1 MGGDAGSMLANVA
14 GRGLGAFAALESL
27 RSGGLAN
34 FMLNRQRFL
43 TDPALRETL
52 VGSPFAS
59 GFFQVGGERVSPG
72 PQLIAAPPGFMGP
85 TIPTPAGPAEFGR
98 LPARWMPSLPPLAP
112 AEFLKTETERAVRAG
127 LESGDPVRVAQA
139 KMALK
144 IPLTAEEQAIAAS
157 AGGALQQSVQAATG
171 APATVSLDIPGGQLT
186 IGSPYAG
193 LGTSGFLDEGL
204 ARRAAAATGRVAVQT
219 DRGWQLFDP
228 AAVPGTVQTPAQGE
242 MPLEELTP
250 QLLPGQ
256 VPQATGRRDA
266 QGRPLYQAVVPPKL
280 PEPTPPPLKPL
291 PGQPGYQGPPA
302 PPSPAAPRPAPAAPA
317 PPAPRA
323 PTAGRQAAAGLSTDL
338 PTYANARGF
347 VFHHSGG
354 ETLESLVS
362 TLQDRGLGSQYLMDR
377 DGTIYA
383 YAGAGA
389 RHMQPNDRWGGVAP
403 GLSNKNAIGME
414 MVARDNNDL
423 TPAQI
428 ASARRFMAERYP
440 NLPVYGHGEV
450 NPGHK
455 QATEGMAVV
464 NAIRSDRAAPV
475 VEVAGRPGI
484 FTSGVAHAAERPPG
498 AVVTAA
504 PAPPA
509 APPPA
514 PARPAAPPAA
524 PPPRPAPAAPPVVR
538 PAPPPAPAPVIP
550 PVAAPPP
557 APPPP
562 LRPSDVIPGLPR
574 PETRIGY
581 PPPAPAEEAGAA
593 PVMPPLPE
601 LAPAVVTPAVPQEP
615 TQAQPLV
622 VKRETQKGPEGERTL
637 ESAELPAEAATKAVG
652 TLLNYRNYA
661 RRVLTA
667 FPDPAERAKY
677 VGWLNRPAAEVK
689 QLASADRRF
698 SDFKTVMAP
707 FQLSFFDRGG
717 AALSAD
723 EIFVLREGLPTGQ
736 ERTAADFESKLAYF
750 PDLVEEQ
757 LAVRLAQQ
765 RTPIEAQ
772 TGAWADQIQRDIDAA
787 RAARWQARGLG
798 APAPTAEA
806 PAPPPAVAATTTTM
820 APPPP
825 PPAGPA
831 PPAAE
836 PTAAA
841 PPPTARPSGIL
852 PRAYAAVVAPNRS
865 FVSLL
870 PSIGG
875 ATVGG
880 LGGAAGGAALGAM
893 TGPFAPVAVPV
904 GAVVGGLLGGTGGGV
919 AGEAVRMGAEQ
930 LGTAEP
936 IAQPPGERLTEA
948 GIRGAAGEVIGAPFT
963 LGGRLVARP
972 FLRAAETLAPI
983 VRGPAAPWRVTS
995 AGHLATKTTEGG
1007 RVLANVLRDPEA
1019 LARVTLTPENR
1030 QQLLA
1035 AWWRSNARGGR
1046 GGLVRAWDELP
1057 EAARENLAGKYRGDM
1072 EKIVAAARATTASG
1086 WKEIKTLFREGAGGS
1101 LLGYFGG
1108 MPAVGA
1114 ALPVAGVAAAR
1125 IPGLAVR
1132 PSLGLGI
1139 AGPWLRG
1146 GGATL
1151 QHAGTQAASA
1161 AGLR

>member
-1 MGGDAGSMLANVA
+1 MGGDAGGMLANVA
-14 GRGLGAFAALESL
+14 GRGLGALAALESL
-27 RSGGLAN
+27 RSPGGLAS
-34 FMLNRQRFL
+34 FMLQRQRFL
-43 TDPALRETL
+43 TDPSLRESL
-52 VGSPFAS
+52 VGSPFTS
-59 GFFQVGGERVSPG
+59 GFYQIGGERVSPG
-72 PQLIAAPPGFMGP
+72 QQLVAAPAEFMGP
-85 TIPTPAGPAEFGR
+85 TIPTAAGPAELGR
-98 LPARWMPSLPPLAP
+98 LPARWMPSLPPLGP
-112 AEFLKTETERAVRAG
+112 AEFLKTATEREVMAG
-127 LESGDPVRVAQA
+127 LQSGDPARVAQA

-171 APATVSLDIPGGQLT
+171 APTTVSLDIPGGQLT

-266 QGRPLYQAVVPPKL
+266 QGRPLYQAVVPPKV
-280 PEPTPPPLKPL
+280 EPTPAPLKPL
-291 PGQPGYQGPPA
+291 PGQPGYK
-302 PPSPAAPRPAPAAPA
+302 A
-317 PPAPRA
+317 PPAPS
-323 PTAGRQAAAGLSTDL
+323 AGAYQPSAFVAGMVKRGWTPDEAAAAAGNVHVES
-338 PTYANARGF
+338 GF
-347 VFHHSGG
+347 
-354 ETLESLVS
+354 
-362 TLQDRGLGSQYLMDR
+362 D
-377 DGTIYA
+377 
-383 YAGAGA
+383 
-389 RHMQPNDRWGGVAP
+389 
-403 GLSNKNAIGME
+403 
-414 MVARDNNDL
+414 
-423 TPAQI
+423 
-428 ASARRFMAERYP
+428 
-440 NLPVYGHGEV
+440 
-450 NPGHK
+450 
-455 QATEGMAVV
+455 
-464 NAIRSDRAAPV
+464 
-475 VEVAGRPGI
+475 
-484 FTSGVAHAAERPPG
+484 PG
-498 AVVTAA
+498 AVNRTGGDSGLIQWTGPRRRGLQSFAQARGADWRDPEIQMDWLHLERTGDSVKFGGSDERGAFTKAFGAGGNPADLAHRFAQHVERPANLRATVGLRRAA
-504 PAPPA
+504 ADLY
-509 APPPA
+509 APPPQVQLARAEPAVVAFPSPA
-514 PARPAAPPAA
+514 PSPPPPPVAARPAAPPPVAVVTA
-524 PPPRPAPAAPPVVR
+524 PPPRPAPAAAPPVRAAPPPVVVT
-538 PAPPPAPAPVIP
+538 PPPAPAVTP
-550 PVAAPPP
+550 PAPAPPP

-581 PPPAPAEEAGAA
+581 PPPAPAEEAGAP
-593 PVMPPLPE
+593 PVVPPLPE
-601 LAPAVVTPAVPQEP
+601 LGPAVVTPAVPQEP
-615 TQAQPLV
+615 TQTQPLV

-661 RRVLTA
+661 QRVLTA

-677 VGWLNRPAAEVK
+677 VGWLTRPAAEVK

-707 FQLSFFDRGG
+707 FQLSFFDKAGQ
-717 AALSAD
+717 ALSEF
-723 EIFVLREGLPTGQ
+723 EIALLRESLPTGQ
-736 ERTAADFESKLAYF
+736 ERTPTDFESKLAYF
-750 PDLVEEQ
+750 PDLIEEQ

-798 APAPTAEA
+798 APTPTVEAPAPPAAAGAAAPPPTAEA
-806 PAPPPAVAATTTTM
+806 PAPPPPPGAA
-820 APPPP
+820 A
-825 PPAGPA
+825 
-831 PPAAE
+831 PAAE
-836 PTAAA
+836 
-841 PPPTARPSGIL
+841 PTARPSGIL
-852 PRAYAAVVAPNRS
+852 PRAYAAVVAPDRS

-936 IAQPPGERLTEA
+936 IAQPAGERLTEA
-948 GIRGAAGEVIGAPFT
+948 GIRGAAGEVLGAPFA

-972 FLRAAETLAPI
+972 VLRAAETLAPI
-983 VRGPAAPWRVTS
+983 VRGPAAPWRVTT
-995 AGHLATKTTEGG
+995 AGHLATKTAEGP

-1030 QQLLA
+1030 EQLLA
-1035 AWWRSNARGGR
+1035 AWWRSNASRGR
-1046 GGLVRAWDELP
+1046 GGLVRAWDDLP
-1057 EAARENLAGKYRGDM
+1057 VAARENLAGKYRGDL
-1072 EKIVAAARATTASG
+1072 ETLVAAARTTTASG
-1086 WKEIKTLFREGAGGS
+1086 WKQMKDVMSPAASGS
-1101 LLGYFGG
+1101 VLGYFAG
-1108 MPAVGA
+1108 MPELGAVPIAGA
-1114 ALPVAGVAAAR
+1114 AAGR
-1125 IPGLAVR
+1125 LPGLLVTPRLGGAV
-1132 PSLGLGI
+1132 
-1139 AGPWLRG
+1139 AGPWLRV
-1146 GGATL
+1146 GAPAALRST
-1151 QHAGTQAASA
+1151 TQATSA

>member
-72 PQLIAAPPGFMGP
+72 QQLIAAPPGFMGP

-144 IPLTAEEQAIAAS
+144 IPLTAEEQALAATS
-157 AGGALQQSVQAATG
+157 AGALQSGVQAATG
-171 APATVSLDIPGGQLT
+171 APTTVSLDIPGGQLT

-193 LGTSGFLDEGL
+193 LGTGGFLDEGL

-242 MPLEELTP
+242 MPLEQLTP
-250 QLLPGQ
+250 VLLPGQ
-256 VPQATGRRDA
+256 VAQPTGRSDA
-266 QGRPLYQAVVPPKL
+266 QGRPLYQAVTPPKL
-280 PEPTPPPLKPL
+280 PEPTPSPLPAL
-291 PGQPGYQGPPA
+291 PGQLGGPPPTPGA
-302 PPSPAAPRPAPAAPA
+302 PPITPAPRPAPARTTTPTTGG
-317 PPAPRA
+317 PPATIATRTNNPGNIKDGPFARAQPGYVGAGPEATDGGRFAVFDSPQAGLAAQATLLQGPAYRNLSIDAAMRKWSNRGYGGEVGAAVGIDPRRRVGSLSA
-323 PTAGRQAAAGLSTDL
+323 PELVALTTRQAVQEGFQFPEAGGGL
-338 PTYANARGF
+338 P
-347 VFHHSGG
+347 
-354 ETLESLVS
+354 
-362 TLQDRGLGSQYLMDR
+362 
-377 DGTIYA
+377 
-383 YAGAGA
+383 
-389 RHMQPNDRWGGVAP
+389 P
-403 GLSNKNAIGME
+403 
-414 MVARDNNDL
+414 
-423 TPAQI
+423 
-428 ASARRFMAERYP
+428 
-440 NLPVYGHGEV
+440 PV
-450 NPGHK
+450 
-455 QATEGMAVV
+455 
-464 NAIRSDRAAPV
+464 
-475 VEVAGRPGI
+475 
-484 FTSGVAHAAERPPG
+484 
-498 AVVTAA
+498 
-504 PAPPA
+504 A
-509 APPPA
+509 APPPTPA
-514 PARPAAPPAA
+514 PVAVPPAA

-538 PAPPPAPAPVIP
+538 PAPPPAPAPVVP

-593 PVMPPLPE
+593 PVVPPLPE
-601 LAPAVVTPAVPQEP
+601 LGPAVVTPAVPQEP

-661 RRVLTA
+661 QRVLTA

-677 VGWLNRPAAEVK
+677 VGWLARPAAEVK

-707 FQLSFFDRGG
+707 FQLSFFDRAG
-717 AALSAD
+717 AALSEF
-723 EIFVLREGLPTGQ
+723 EIAVLRDGLPTGQ
-736 ERTAADFESKLAYF
+736 ERTPTDFESKLAYF

-757 LAVRLAQQ
+757 LAIRLAQQ

-772 TGAWADQIQRDIDAA
+772 TGAWADQIQRDLEAA

-798 APAPTAEA
+798 APAPAAEA
-806 PAPPPAVAATTTTM
+806 PAPPAAAGAAAPPPAAE

-831 PPAAE
+831 APAAG
-836 PTAAA
+836 
-841 PPPTARPSGIL
+841 PTARPSGIL

-936 IAQPPGERLTEA
+936 IAQPAGERLTEA
-948 GIRGAAGEVIGAPFT
+948 GIRGAAGEVLGAPFA

-972 FLRAAETLAPI
+972 VLRAAETLAPI
-983 VRGPAAPWRVTS
+983 VRGPAAPWRVTT
-995 AGHLATKTTEGG
+995 AGHLATKTAEGP

-1030 QQLLA
+1030 EQLLA
-1035 AWWRSNARGGR
+1035 AWWRSNASRGR

-1057 EAARENLAGKYRGDM
+1057 VAARENLAGKYRGDL
-1072 EKIVAAARATTASG
+1072 ETLVAAARTTTTSG
-1086 WKEIKTLFREGAGGS
+1086 WKQMKDLMSPAAGGS
-1101 LLGYFGG
+1101 VLGYFAG
-1108 MPAVGA
+1108 MPELGA
-1114 ALPVAGVAAAR
+1114 ALPIAGAAAGR
-1125 IPGLAVR
+1125 LPGLLVTPRLGGAV
-1132 PSLGLGI
+1132 
-1139 AGPWLRG
+1139 AGPWLRV
-1146 GGATL
+1146 GAPAALRST
-1151 QHAGTQAASA
+1151 TQATSA